1 MSKPC
6 PGHFPDHNQPMDA
19 SVYCDG
25 SCHPHKA
32 RPLTAGQLE
41 KLRCLLTLE
50 RANGSLNRYERGDLT
65 SLVRRGLVKS
75 VVSYGVVKTTFYG
88 LTERG
93 RQVAQKEASK

>member
-1 MSKPC
+1 M
-6 PGHFPDHNQPMDA
+6 G
-19 SVYCDG
+19 DG
-25 SCHPHKA
+25 SCCPRKA
-32 RPLTAGQLE
+32 RPLTVGQLE

-50 RANGSLNRYERGDLT
+50 RANGCSLNRYERGDLK

-93 RQVAQKEASK
+93 RQAAQKDAGK